1 MIIMAKIEEITAMLI
16 NEIEDFKNSIEELKQ
31 ESIKLDKKKFTIDTS
46 KINMVLSDFN
56 KKLNKNYDL
65 QQEQV
70 IEIQKKLSSTM
81 VIPKWLIIVLI
92 TYTTAL
98 VFSISY
104 NFYQKNNSIKIKEEA
119 LIEGKKSMETHILNF
134 FKEDPKALES
144 YKTWKNEK

>member
-1 MIIMAKIEEITAMLI
+1 MAKIEEITAMLI

-46 KINMVLSDFN
+46 KINIVLSDFN
-56 KKLNKNYDL
+56 KKLNMNYDL

-134 FKEDPKALES
+134 FKENPKALDS
-144 YKTWKNEK
+144 YKNWKNEK

>member
-1 MIIMAKIEEITAMLI
+1 MAKIEEITAMLI

-46 KINMVLSDFN
+46 QINMVLSDFN

-65 QQEQV
+65 QEEQV

-119 LIEGKKSMETHILNF
+119 LKEGKKSMETHILNF
-134 FKEDPKALES
+134 FKENPKALDS
-144 YKTWKNEK
+144 

>member
-1 MIIMAKIEEITAMLI
+1 MAKIEEITAMLI

-46 KINMVLSDFN
+46 QINMVLSDFN

-65 QQEQV
+65 QEEQV

-134 FKEDPKALES
+134 FKENPKALDS
-144 YKTWKNEK
+144 YKNWKNEK

>member
-1 MIIMAKIEEITAMLI
+1 MAKIEEITAMLI

-46 KINMVLSDFN
+46 QINMVLSDFN

-119 LIEGKKSMETHILNF
+119 LKEGKKSIETHILNF
-134 FKEDPKALES
+134 FKENPKALDS
-144 YKTWKNEK
+144 YKNWKNEK

>member
-1 MIIMAKIEEITAMLI
+1 MAKIEEITAMLI

-119 LIEGKKSMETHILNF
+119 LKEGKKSMETHILNF
-134 FKEDPKALES
+134 FKENPKALDS
-144 YKTWKNEK
+144 YKNWKNEK

>member
-1 MIIMAKIEEITAMLI
+1 MAKIEEITAMLI

-46 KINMVLSDFN
+46 KINIVLSDFN
-56 KKLNKNYDL
+56 KKLNMNYDL